1 MYYYFNIYR
10 LAKSLLFPS
19 LLTSREAYFPFNR
32 RLFLMN
38 NTRIKWKKED
48 SKNITVRSSQH
59 TSHLFLLKDTLIHAY
74 NNIGVLTK
82 MLNDIL
88 LTVKD

>member
-1 MYYYFNIYR
+1 MEKR
-10 LAKSLLFPS
+10 
-19 LLTSREAYFPFNR
+19 
-32 RLFLMN
+32 
-38 NTRIKWKKED
+38 D